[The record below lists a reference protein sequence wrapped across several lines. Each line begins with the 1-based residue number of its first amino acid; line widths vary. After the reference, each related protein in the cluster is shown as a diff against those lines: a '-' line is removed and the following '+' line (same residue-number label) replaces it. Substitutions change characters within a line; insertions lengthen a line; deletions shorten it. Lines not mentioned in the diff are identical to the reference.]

1 MDITRYEKWFS
12 SDHIHDTAT
21 IILDAP
27 LFVGELF
34 IDVFP

>member
-1 MDITRYEKWFS
+1 MDGTRNEKWFS

-21 IILDAP
+21 ILLDAP

-34 IDVFP
+34 VDIYP